1 MTTLYRRYRPQRFN
15 EVIGQETIVSTLQ
28 QAVAKGRV
36 AHAYLFYGP
45 RGTGKTT
52 VARLL
57 AKRINCLKATAAEAE
72 PCTTCATC
80 VALQENK
87 SLDVLEVDAASNRG
101 IDDIRALRDAVGQ
114 RPAQG
119 KYKVYIIDEVHMLT
133 NEAFAALLK
142 TLEEPQAHVVFI
154 LATTEL
160 HKVPETIL
168 SRCQLF
174 RFRRA
179 TAQELRQ
186 RLGSILK
193 QEKRKVEPAAVDFI
207 ISRADGC
214 YRDAESLLGQLLT
227 AFEGVVTR
235 DGAVSFFGLPPQE
248 LTDQFLDGLVAGES
262 APALVALETGFAHGF
277 DPEQLLKESIVA
289 ARNRALTLAKAG
301 QSFVRYPEIIRA
313 LLVALQDLA
322 FVPQPLLALQL
333 AVLTV
338 CNTKGPVSAPA
349 KSPAPLKA
357 VSPQPAN
364 EPRAQV
370 VSGAQVSA
378 VWPEII
384 QKMRTVNPV
393 ASTFLRALEVTGVDG
408 AVIQIKAQYAL
419 HRNFFTKPEHKGAL
433 EAALRELLQQPVTV
447 HITLVEPRT
456 QATATEDL
464 LATVKEVFATNAK

>member
-1 MTTLYRRYRPQRFN
+1 MATLYRRYRPQRFS
-15 EVIGQETIVSTLQ
+15 EVSGQEAIITTLQ
-28 QAVAKGRV
+28 QAVGKERV

-57 AKRINCLKATAAEAE
+57 AKRINCLTAKTADTE
-72 PCTTCATC
+72 PCMTCLTC

-87 SLDVLEVDAASNRG
+87 SLDVLEIDAASNRG
-101 IDDIRALRDAVGQ
+101 IDDIRALRDGVGQ
-114 RPAQG
+114 RPTHG

-179 TAQELRQ
+179 TAGELRT

-193 QEKRKVEPAAVDFI
+193 QEKRNVEPAAVDFI

-227 AFEGVVTR
+227 AFESVVTR
-235 DGAVSFFGLPPQE
+235 DGAVAFLGLPPQE

-262 APALVALETGFAHGF
+262 APALVALEAGFAHGF

-289 ARNRALTLAKAG
+289 ARNRALELAKAG
-301 QSFVRYPEIIRA
+301 QAFVRYPEIIRA

-338 CNTKGPVSAPA
+338 CNKKGHVPVADAPIHG
-349 KSPAPLKA
+349 KA
-357 VSPQPAN
+357 SIVTVQ
-364 EPRAQV
+364 QV
-370 VSGAQVSA
+370 KA
-378 VWPEII
+378 VWPEVI
-384 QKMRTVNPV
+384 QKMRGVNPV

-408 AVIQIKAQYAL
+408 TAIQLKAQYAL
-419 HRNFFTKPEHKGAL
+419 HRNFFEKAEHKGAL
-433 EAALRELLQQPVTV
+433 EAALRELLQQSVTV
-447 HITLVEPRT
+447 SIELVEVGAKP
-456 QATATEDL
+456 AEEDDL
-464 LATVKEVFATNAK
+464 LAAVREVFATNAK